1 MMKVTIF
8 MGSACHLKGSR
19 EIIEKLQKLVTANGL
34 SDKVDLNGAFGTGNC
49 DHGVCVT
56 VDGELYS
63 LQPEDTE
70 AFFEKLPRKRRAPSS
85 LLPKEAN
92 GFCAGKIQRKG
103 RVER

>member
-1 MMKVTIF
+1 MMKVTICI
-8 MGSACHLKGSR
+8 GSACHSKGSR

-34 SDKVDLNGAFGTGNC
+34 SDKVDLNGAFCTGNC

-70 AFFEKLPRKRRAPSS
+70 AFFEN
-85 LLPKEAN
+85 E
-92 GFCAGKIQRKG
+92 IKG
-103 RVER
+103 RL